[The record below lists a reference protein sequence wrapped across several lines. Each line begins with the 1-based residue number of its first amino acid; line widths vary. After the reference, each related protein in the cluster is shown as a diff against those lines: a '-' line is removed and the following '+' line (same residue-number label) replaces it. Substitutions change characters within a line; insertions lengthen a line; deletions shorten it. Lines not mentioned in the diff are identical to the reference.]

1 LDHELHTSE
10 EIKTV
15 ENVEKKLREEA
26 KLLLAEKKID
36 VLVGY
41 EAGTLPMTAT
51 PCFITAPEEA
61 DRLVW
66 NAFCVQNLA
75 KFVQDLISLHRE
87 SQQRVKPEAR
97 TRKVVGVVAR
107 GCTTRSL
114 VIQLQER
121 QFNRDDIFVIGVPCG
136 GYVDKRKV
144 AAQVAGQEVREASLA
159 GDRLSVK
166 TAGEAKTLS
175 LGGILADNCLTCR
188 FNNPVL
194 SDLMIGSPASAM
206 ASESEYAGVEA
217 HEKLSPA
224 DRWDYFEKEMAKCI
238 RCNACRQACPSCYC
252 RVCFAEQSQPQWVGV
267 SEDETDTQVFQIM
280 RLYHMVGRCVDCG
293 SCVAVCPMGV
303 DLRTFLK
310 KLDKDAFELFGN
322 RAGSSL
328 EDLPP
333 LSQFKEDD
341 REDFI
346 YDPQK
351 AK

>member
-1 LDHELHTSE
+1 M
-10 EIKTV
+10 

-26 KLLLAEKKID
+26 KLLLAEKKVD
-36 VLVGY
+36 VIVGY
-41 EAGTLPMTAT
+41 ETGTLPMTAT
-51 PCFITAPEEA
+51 PCFIAKPEEA

-66 NAFCVQNLA
+66 NVFCVQNLA
-75 KFVQDLISLHRE
+75 KFVQDLISLHKE
-87 SQQRVKPEAR
+87 SQQRVKPEMR
-97 TRKVVGVVAR
+97 TKKVVGVVAR

-121 QFNRDDIFVIGVPCG
+121 QFNRDEILVIGVLCS

-144 AAQVAGQEVREASLA
+144 AAQVDGAEVREATLQGDQLSL
-159 GDRLSVK
+159 K
-166 TAGEAKTLS
+166 TAREAKTLS
-175 LGGILADNCLTCR
+175 LKDILAANCLTCR
-188 FNNPVL
+188 FNNPVI
-194 SDLMIGSPASAM
+194 SDMMLGSPAPAM
-206 ASESEYAGVEA
+206 NPAEEYALVEA
-217 HEKLSPA
+217 HEKLSLQ
-224 DRWDYFEKEMAKCI
+224 DRWAYFEKEMSKCI

-252 RVCFAEQSQPQWVGV
+252 KVCFAEQSQPQWVGI

-293 SCVAVCPMGV
+293 SCIAVCPMGV

-333 LSQFKEDD
+333 LSQFKDDD
-341 REDFI
+341 REDFM